1 MASRGIETALL
12 PHLDSAYNLARWLT
26 KDEEDAKDVTQEA
39 FARALR
45 FFPGLRGDAKPWLL
59 SIVRNTFYTW
69 AARDGR
75 RATEPFDEEHHGA
88 THDELGPEFLSIRSA
103 DVARVRSALEAI
115 APEFREA
122 IVLRELEGFSYAEI
136 AEITG
141 VPIGTVMSRI
151 SRGRT
156 KAQALLQRGSDEPT

>member
-1 MASRGIETALL
+1 MSSRRIETTLL

-26 KDEEDAKDVTQEA
+26 KNEDDAKDVTQEA

-69 AARDGR
+69 TEQNGRKAA
-75 RATEPFDEEHHGA
+75 EPFDEQQHGA
-88 THDELGPEFLSIRSA
+88 TSEDLGPEVLSMRIA
-103 DVARVRSALEAI
+103 DVTRVRSALEDMA
-115 APEFREA
+115 AEYREA

-141 VPIGTVMSRI
+141 VPVGTVMSRI
-151 SRGRT
+151 SRGRA
-156 KAQALLQRGSDEPT
+156 KAHAALRRSGT